1 MASARHRNK
10 SNSQENNSQAAAAGN
25 DVAKKT
31 PKQTPKANK
40 GSSASS
46 SPSPPLSSSSRKPGL
61 FSKLLTVLFYVVV
74 LAMAA
79 GTGWLVYHLLEEVAL
94 ISRKLSHLS
103 HQKGELAETVNTLQK
118 QVDLLEKTVGRVEFI
133 SKDIQEKQQ
142 RHDTSI
148 KNCEKELDVVG
159 VVLKKLQKDLS
170 NVVQDVKD
178 QGERDLDLFDKTLR
192 EKFTE
197 LNNSINEDLSD
208 LTEVQK
214 SSQEEINNVKAKI
227 SSLGD
232 LDAIKEDVKALKDLA
247 SQLTSSFNSKE
258 ESIDWL
264 MKNSLNVDSVT
275 ANSHEIEI
283 IKHEQENLKRN
294 VEEQMVVVKNMMQ
307 KTMSNEDSSLKGELA
322 KVLKEFEQI
331 SSSVKEMEGNY
342 ISANND
348 LLKEI
353 ETNRDGIE
361 LRLKPLEGAVKELNS
376 QSLSLGTLQPN
387 FEELSRRLNAAEEGI
402 TELKSLS
409 LSDEQ
414 GSPEGS
420 ETLSTL
426 KKAQQALFQDV
437 DKLKSSIAIL
447 PSVASDFEKLQA
459 DMKNSLEG
467 HKQQIDELKTKNEQ
481 RKGNLGSPEAE
492 PDIDNLSSSIKKL
505 ESDLK
510 MMREAVD
517 SLVAYSVKIETNE
530 EDLRSVK
537 ESVEDLK
544 QNTDKLLVKIEQ
556 IQENV

>member
-10 SNSQENNSQAAAAGN
+10 SNSQENNSSSQAAAGN
-25 DVAKKT
+25 EVAKKT

-40 GSSASS
+40 GSSNSS
-46 SPSPPLSSSSRKPGL
+46 SSSQPSSSSSSSSSSRKPGV
-61 FSKLLTVLFYVVV
+61 FSKLLTVFFYVVV
-74 LAMAA
+74 LAMSA
-79 GTGWLVYHLLEEVAL
+79 GSGWLVYQLLGEMAL
-94 ISRKLSHLS
+94 ISSKLSHLS

-133 SKDIQEKQQ
+133 SNDIQEKQQ

-170 NVVQDVKD
+170 NVIQDVKD
-178 QGERDLDLFDKTLR
+178 QGELDLDLFDKTMR

-227 SSLGD
+227 ASLGD
-232 LDAIKEDVKALKDLA
+232 LNAISEDVKALKEQA
-247 SQLTSSFNSKE
+247 GQLKSSFKSKE

-264 MKNSLNVDSVT
+264 MNNALNVDSVT
-275 ANSHEIEI
+275 ANSNEIEI
-283 IKHEQENLKRN
+283 LKKEQENLKKN
-294 VEEQMVVVKNMMQ
+294 LEEQMVVVNNMVE
-307 KTMSNEDSSLKGELA
+307 KTMSKEESSMKEELA

-353 ETNRDGIE
+353 ELNKDGIE
-361 LRLKPLEGAVKELNS
+361 QRLKPLEGAVKEINREPS
-376 QSLSLGTLQPN
+376 SLGSLQPI
-387 FEELSRRLNAAEEGI
+387 FEEFSRRLNAVEEGFPHG
-402 TELKSLS
+402 E
-409 LSDEQ
+409 E
-414 GSPEGS
+414 SPEGS

-426 KKAQQALFQDV
+426 KQAQQALFQDV

-447 PSVASDFEKLQA
+447 PNVASDFEKLEEN
-459 DMKNSLEG
+459 MKTALEG
-467 HKQQIDELKTKNEQ
+467 HKEQIDALREEYKQQKS
-481 RKGNLGSPEAE
+481 NLGSSEAS
-492 PDIDNLSSSIKKL
+492 PGIDNLGSSVKKL

-530 EDLRSVK
+530 NDLRSVK

-544 QNTDKLLVKIEQ
+544 ENNDKLLVKIEQ
-556 IQENV
+556 IQERV

>member
-10 SNSQENNSQAAAAGN
+10 SNSQENNSQAAAAAGN

-40 GSSASS
+40 GSSTSS
-46 SPSPPLSSSSRKPGL
+46 SPSPPSSPSSRKPGI
-61 FSKLLTVLFYVVV
+61 FSKLLTALFYVVV

-94 ISRKLSHLS
+94 ISGKLSHLS

-148 KNCEKELDVVG
+148 KNFEKELDVVG

-170 NVVQDVKD
+170 NVVLDVKD

-227 SSLGD
+227 ASLGD
-232 LDAIKEDVKALKDLA
+232 LNAINEDVKALKDLA
-247 SQLTSSFNSKE
+247 SQLTSSFKSKE

-275 ANSHEIEI
+275 SNSHEIEI
-283 IKHEQENLKRN
+283 LKNEQENLRRN
-294 VEEQMVVVKNMMQ
+294 VEEQMVVVKNMME
-307 KTMSNEDSSLKGELA
+307 KTMSSEDSSLKEELA
-322 KVLKEFEQI
+322 KALKEFEQI
-331 SSSVKEMEGNY
+331 SSSVKEIESNY

-353 ETNRDGIE
+353 ETNRDGVE
-361 LRLKPLEGAVKELNS
+361 LRLKPLEGAMKELNS
-376 QSLSLGTLQPN
+376 ESSSRETLQTN
-387 FEELSRRLNAAEEGI
+387 FKELSRRLNAVEEGI
-402 TELKSLS
+402 TGLKPI
-409 LSDEQ
+409 SDEQ

-447 PSVASDFEKLQA
+447 PNVASDFEKLQE
-459 DMKNSLEG
+459 DMKNAFEE
-467 HKQQIDELKTKNEQ
+467 HKQQIDGLKTEYEQ

-492 PDIDNLSSSIKKL
+492 PGIENLSSSIKKL

-544 QNTDKLLVKIEQ
+544 QNADKLLVKIEE
-556 IQENV
+556 IQEHV

>member
-10 SNSQENNSQAAAAGN
+10 SNSQESNSQATAGN

-40 GSSASS
+40 GSSTSSSS
-46 SPSPPLSSSSRKPGL
+46 SPPSSSSSSRKPGI

-74 LAMAA
+74 LAMSVGA
-79 GTGWLVYHLLEEVAL
+79 GWLVYHVLGEVAL
-94 ISRKLSHLS
+94 ISGKLSHLS

-159 VVLKKLQKDLS
+159 VILKKLQKDLS
-170 NVVQDVKD
+170 NVIQDVKD
-178 QGERDLDLFDKTLR
+178 QGERDLDLFDKTLQ

-197 LNNSINEDLSD
+197 LNHSINDDLSD

-227 SSLGD
+227 ASLGD
-232 LDAIKEDVKALKDLA
+232 LNAINVDVKALKDLV
-247 SQLTSSFNSKE
+247 SQLKSSFKSKE

-264 MKNSLNVDSVT
+264 MKNALNVNSVT
-275 ANSHEIEI
+275 VNSNEIEI
-283 IKHEQENLKRN
+283 LKNEQENLKRN
-294 VEEQMVVVKNMMQ
+294 VEEQMVVVKNMME
-307 KTMSNEDSSLKGELA
+307 KTMSNEDSSLKEELA
-322 KVLKEFEQI
+322 KVLNEFEQI

-353 ETNRDGIE
+353 KTNRDGIE
-361 LRLKPLEGAVKELNS
+361 LRLKPLEGSVKELNS
-376 QSLSLGTLQPN
+376 QSFSLGTLQPN
-387 FEELSRRLNAAEEGI
+387 FEELNRRLNAVEEGI
-402 TELKSLS
+402 TGLKPLS
-409 LSDEQ
+409 SSDEQ

-437 DKLKSSIAIL
+437 DKLKSSIAVL

-459 DMKNSLEG
+459 DMKSALEG
-467 HKQQIDELKTKNEQ
+467 HKQQIDGLKTEYEQ
-481 RKGNLGSPEAE
+481 QKSNLGSPEAA
-492 PDIDNLSSSIKKL
+492 PGIDDLSSSVKKL

-544 QNTDKLLVKIEQ
+544 QNNDKLLVKIEQ
-556 IQENV
+556 IQERV